1 MLCPVPVLL
10 EFMGLREIQL
20 ENQLQLQTQLIDPVN
35 RAYRFR
41 LAHWLAEKLKPAPIS
56 PNLISI
62 LHTGVG
68 VLAAVLIYREWYIPA
83 VFAYEIRNL
92 LDCLDGELAR
102 LKNKSSAIGRTLDAI
117 GDGISFNA
125 LMIAGALRLV
135 QDFRNYNPYL
145 ITFGV
150 FLFAFIAAH
159 CGTVYHLMKRKLG
172 AIIRREVDKVEQ
184 EWREHYEQARS
195 PEATYLSQIGLWMDS
210 KTIQFVSREWFDKVA
225 RRSTAA
231 DWEERAI
238 QDARLMNELACVTRR
253 TEFRRAV
260 RATAFVSDDNIFAV
274 MSLCFLILGLFPEH
288 IFPHVHPVLIAF
300 IVGFAY
306 ALVALTLGLRSLQ
319 SFLHGVYRD

>member
-1 MLCPVPVLL
+1 
-10 EFMGLREIQL
+10 MGFREIQL
-20 ENQLQLQTQLIDPVN
+20 ENQVQLQTQLIDPLN

-41 LAHWLAEKLKPAPIS
+41 LSHWLAEKLKNAPIS

-68 VLAAVLIYREWYIPA
+68 VIAALLIYNERYIPA
-83 VFAYEIRNL
+83 VAAYELRNL

-102 LKNKSSAIGRTLDAI
+102 IKNKSSAIGRTLDAI

-159 CGTVYHLMKRKLG
+159 CGTVYHLMRRKLG

-184 EWREHYEQARS
+184 EWREHFEQARA

-210 KTIQFVSREWFDKVA
+210 KTIQFVSKEWFEKVEK
-225 RRSTAA
+225 RSTAT
-231 DWEERAI
+231 DWQEKAI
-238 QDARLMNELACVTRR
+238 QDARIMNELACVTRKK
-253 TEFRRAV
+253 EFQRAV

-274 MSLCFLILGLFPEH
+274 MSMCFLILGLFPQH

-300 IVGFAY
+300 GVGFLY
-306 ALVALTLGLRSLQ
+306 ALIALTIGLRFLHD
-319 SFLHGVYRD
+319 FLHGVYRE